1 MIKVFPDKFELAS
14 KFCDELVNLI
24 SQKEEI
30 NLCLSGGGTPEIIYQ
45 TLVKNYK
52 GKINWKKVHLFWGD
66 ERCVPPDDEESNFGM
81 TKKYLLN
88 FIGIPEKNVH
98 RIKGEN
104 DPETE
109 AIRYS
114 AEIKKAVLSKDGFP
128 AFSLVMLGLGE
139 DGHTASIFPDQ
150 MQVLN
155 SNKICEVTIHPSTK
169 QQRITLTGKVIN
181 HTERIIFLV
190 TGRSKASILKKVL
203 EEKNELF
210 PAEFISPTNGK
221 LEYYI
226 DSEAASL
233 LNKK

>member
-1 MIKVFPDKFELAS
+1 MIKLFPDKFELAS
-14 KFCDELVNLI
+14 KFCDELFNLV
-24 SQKEEI
+24 SQKKDI
-30 NLCLSGGGTPEIIYQ
+30 YLCLSGGSTPKIIYQ
-45 TLVKNYK
+45 ILVKNYK
-52 GKINWKKVHLFWGD
+52 RKINWKKLHLFWGD
-66 ERCVPPDDEESNFGM
+66 ERCVPPDDEQSNFGM

-88 FIGIPEKNVH
+88 FIDIPGKSVH
-98 RIKGEN
+98 RINGES

-109 AIRYS
+109 AVWYS
-114 AEIKKAVLSKDGFP
+114 KEIKKTVLSKDGFP

-155 SNKICEVTIHPSTK
+155 SNKICEVTDHLSTGQK
-169 QQRITLTGKVIN
+169 RITLTGKVIN
-181 HTERIIFLV
+181 NAERVIFFV

-203 EEKNELF
+203 EEKNEMF
-210 PAEFISPTNGK
+210 PAEFIKPINGK

-226 DSEAASL
+226 DAEAASL